1 MEWSRRLAGPLA
13 YTRRRV
19 TPELDPLDAPLPA
32 DVSPELR
39 RVAVL
44 ERVLAVAVAGIWE
57 NVLDWP
63 HVPWLH
69 PGSFTSIELLA
80 SGRDWWRARVG
91 LTPASLGRNVVLEL
105 AVDRGALR
113 YVTRTLE
120 GPGSPAVIVSTLA
133 PLADDRTA
141 IRIEFFARA
150 ADPLQRRIAG
160 QVYTRVYRRLW
171 DEDEAMIVERAAT
184 LPLLTPAEAPQRVL
198 LGPRAG
204 LALPRTVEVGGL
216 RVRVFAV
223 GEELRALALV
233 CPHMG
238 GPLPEVEKHSCRTCP
253 WHGYRYDASSGARLD
268 ARGPG
273 LESLRVEVDP
283 RTGEVVLERRCAG

>member
-1 MEWSRRLAGPLA
+1 
-13 YTRRRV
+13 V
-19 TPELDPLDAPLPA
+19 TPELDPLDAPSPA

-44 ERVLAVAVAGIWE
+44 ERVLAVSVAGIWE

-91 LTPASLGRNVVLEL
+91 LTPASLGREVVLEL
-105 AVDRGALR
+105 TVERGALR

-133 PLADDRTA
+133 PLAEERTA

-184 LPLLTPAEAPQRVL
+184 LPLLRPAATQRVA
-198 LGPRAG
+198 LGPRAS
-204 LALPRTVEVGGL
+204 LELPRTVEIGGL
-216 RVRVFAV
+216 KVRVFAV
-223 GEELRALALV
+223 GDALRALALV

-238 GPLPEVEKHSCRTCP
+238 GPLPEAPTHNCRTCP

-273 LESLRVEVDP
+273 LESLHVEVDP